1 MTTKPGIM
9 RFPQRTDSSMQD
21 EKSRVFFADTEESL
35 KDFEE
40 RRDEIMVI
48 EIPELKEEIYG
59 VCFVIGG
66 KSKIPDRPTG
76 GQARPGPS
84 SERRKEGVR
93 ASG

>member
-1 MTTKPGIM
+1 MKNLEFSLQTL
-9 RFPQRTDSSMQD
+9 
-21 EKSRVFFADTEESL
+21 EESL

-59 VCFVIGG
+59 VCFVVGG